1 MGSAVSLVNP
11 YGWNLHRHILECLN
25 SSWILSHV
33 QEFQP
38 PEIRTENMPAFAAL
52 LVAGVALGK
61 GGGHPPPVRADAGV
75 GAGAGRAAVGAPCAS
90 LCHCS
95 GTGNRPG
102 AGYVVA
108 GSGHTKR
115 RALPAFYG
123 PPGINCALA
132 GS

>member
-1 MGSAVSLVNP
+1 LGSAVSLVNP

-52 LVAGVALGK
+52 LVAGVAPRQGWRPPAAGSSRCWC
-61 GGGHPPPVRADAGV
+61 GGW
-75 GAGAGRAAVGAPCAS
+75 AGRAAVGAPCAS